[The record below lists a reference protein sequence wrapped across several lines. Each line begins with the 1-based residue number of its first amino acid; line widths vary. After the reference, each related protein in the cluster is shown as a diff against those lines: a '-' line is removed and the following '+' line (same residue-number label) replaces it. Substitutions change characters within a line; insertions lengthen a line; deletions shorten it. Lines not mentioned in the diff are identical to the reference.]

1 MQLTHPPLE
10 ALTIMNGLGQMAW
23 QEHKQAADADFKTG
37 RFPAAA
43 TSYTKAIIALNE
55 NKSTKPAVMERIK
68 LYANR
73 SLACLKMGDYP
84 EALKDAKTAGKLV
97 KYLGLGITDRA
108 KWASQLSTQPMLPLQ
123 SG

>member
-1 MQLTHPPLE
+1 MDGT
-10 ALTIMNGLGQMAW
+10 GLLSW

-43 TSYTKAIIALNE
+43 NSYTKAIIALNE

-73 SLACLKMGDYP
+73 SLACLKMGDYH
-84 EALKDAKTAGKLV
+84 EALKDAKIAGKLV
-97 KYLGLGITDRA
+97 VYLGLGTA
-108 KWASQLSTQPMLPLQ
+108 NKAQ
-123 SG
+123 